1 MRKEHEL
8 WLEMKSCEIWWMAN
22 VMAKRKLGFRGETMR
37 NETLCEGNFLEAS
50 LYVVFDISFYF
61 WSFEIVDKDVIN
73 AWSVMEC

>member
-1 MRKEHEL
+1 
-8 WLEMKSCEIWWMAN
+8 MAN

-73 AWSVMEC
+73 A